1 MSGDPTLERIA
12 QGNGLALCAAGP
24 WTARFAPDLER
35 IVAEAEKLAGSRPN
49 IFIDVSQVSKLD
61 TFGAWLI
68 ERLRRSLTQ
77 GGVEAKIA
85 GLSANYSS
93 LVDEVRRVKASPA
106 LETSSVTI
114 TGMLDQI
121 GRSVAGIGGTLV
133 SLIDMLGAV
142 LAAAGR
148 CLIHPAG
155 FRLTSTVHHLE
166 QVCWRA
172 VPIVVL
178 ITFLIG
184 CIISQQGIFHFRQF
198 GADIFVVD
206 MLGVLVLREIG
217 VLLVAIMVAGRSGSA
232 YTAELGS
239 MKMRE
244 EIDALRTMGFD
255 PIEVLI
261 LPRMLALVLALPILA
276 FLGAMAALYGGGLV
290 AWLYGG
296 VDPEAF
302 LLRLRDAISIDHFIV
317 GMIKAPVMAAVIGI
331 VACVEGL
338 AVQGSAESLGPAH
351 DLLGGEGY
359 LLRHRDGRRVRDLLR
374 IDRNV
379 TMALQPASDAII
391 RVRDITVQFGKN
403 RILDGLNLDVKRGEI
418 LGFVGPSGA
427 GKSVLTRTIIGLVPK
442 VAGSIEVFG
451 VDLDAADAKARRG
464 VERRWGVLFQQG
476 ALFSSLTVRQNIQFP
491 VREYL
496 SLSQRLLDEIT
507 IAKLGMVGLKPEV
520 VDRYPVGTLRRHDQA
535 RGAGARA
542 GARSGTGVPR

>member
-1 MSGDPTLERIA
+1 MSGDPTLEQIA
-12 QGNGLALCAAGP
+12 KGNGLALCAAGP
-24 WTARFAPDLER
+24 WTARFAPELEQ
-35 IVAEAEKLAGSRPN
+35 IVSAAERLSGRPN

-68 ERLRRSLTQ
+68 ERLRRSLTH
-77 GGVEAKIA
+77 GGVEANIA
-85 GLSANYSS
+85 GLSADYST
-93 LVDEVRRVKASPA
+93 LVEEVRRVKASPA
-106 LETSSVTI
+106 ADLTNVTI
-114 TGMLDQI
+114 SGILEQI
-121 GRSVAGIGGTLV
+121 GRTMAGVGGTLV
-133 SLIDMLGAV
+133 SLVDMLGAV
-142 LAAAGR
+142 LAASGR
-148 CLIHPAG
+148 VLRHPRT

-184 CIISQQGIFHFRQF
+184 CIISQQGIFHFRKF

-255 PIEVLI
+255 PIEVLV

-302 LLRLRDAISIDHFIV
+302 LLRLRDAISIDTFTV

-338 AVQGSAESLGPAH
+338 AVQGSAESLGQH
-351 DLLGGEGY
+351 TTSSVVKGIFFVIVM
-359 LLRHRDGRRVRDLLR
+359 DGVFA
-374 IDRNV
+374 IFF
-379 TMALQPASDAII
+379 AS
-391 RVRDITVQFGKN
+391 
-403 RILDGLNLDVKRGEI
+403 
-418 LGFVGPSGA
+418 
-427 GKSVLTRTIIGLVPK
+427 IG
-442 VAGSIEVFG
+442 
-451 VDLDAADAKARRG
+451 
-464 VERRWGVLFQQG
+464 
-476 ALFSSLTVRQNIQFP
+476 
-491 VREYL
+491 
-496 SLSQRLLDEIT
+496 
-507 IAKLGMVGLKPEV
+507 M
-520 VDRYPVGTLRRHDQA
+520 
-535 RGAGARA
+535 
-542 GARSGTGVPR
+542 

>member
-1 MSGDPTLERIA
+1 MNGDPKLERIA
-12 QGNGLALCAAGP
+12 KGNALALCATGT
-24 WTARFAPDLER
+24 WTASFAPVLER
-35 IVAEAEKLAGSRPN
+35 MVADAEKLAGGPQS
-49 IFIDVSQVSKLD
+49 IFIDVSEVAKLD

-77 GGVEAKIA
+77 GAVEAQIA

-93 LVDEVRRVKASPA
+93 LVDEVRRVRATAVVDRS
-106 LETSSVTI
+106 TITI
-114 TGMLDQI
+114 TGMLEQI
-121 GRSVAGIGGTLV
+121 GRTVAGIGGTVADLV
-133 SLIDMLGAV
+133 DMLGAV
-142 LAAAGR
+142 LAACGR
-148 CLIHPAG
+148 VLIHPRSL
-155 FRLTSTVHHLE
+155 RLTSTVHHLE

-172 VPIVVL
+172 VPIIVL

-184 CIISQQGIFHFRQF
+184 CIIAQQGIFHFRRF

-255 PIEVLI
+255 PIEVLV

-317 GMIKAPVMAAVIGI
+317 GIVKAPVMAAVIGI

-338 AVQGSAESLGPAH
+338 AVQGSAESLGQHTTASVVK
-351 DLLGGEGY
+351 GIFFVIVM
-359 LLRHRDGRRVRDLLR
+359 DGVFA
-374 IDRNV
+374 IFF
-379 TMALQPASDAII
+379 AS
-391 RVRDITVQFGKN
+391 
-403 RILDGLNLDVKRGEI
+403 
-418 LGFVGPSGA
+418 
-427 GKSVLTRTIIGLVPK
+427 IG
-442 VAGSIEVFG
+442 
-451 VDLDAADAKARRG
+451 
-464 VERRWGVLFQQG
+464 
-476 ALFSSLTVRQNIQFP
+476 
-491 VREYL
+491 
-496 SLSQRLLDEIT
+496 
-507 IAKLGMVGLKPEV
+507 M
-520 VDRYPVGTLRRHDQA
+520 
-535 RGAGARA
+535 
-542 GARSGTGVPR
+542 